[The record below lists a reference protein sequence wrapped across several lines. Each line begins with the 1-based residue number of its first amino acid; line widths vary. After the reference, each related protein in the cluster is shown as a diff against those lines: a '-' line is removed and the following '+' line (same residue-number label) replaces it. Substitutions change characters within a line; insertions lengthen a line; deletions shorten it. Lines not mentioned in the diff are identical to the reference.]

1 VTAMEPAG
9 AAAGEGQRFK
19 RIPRQAW
26 SGSLELDPLLN
37 ENLDQWPHLNELVQC
52 YKADFVKDDGKY
64 GRYESVA
71 PPSFH
76 NQIFEGPDTDIET
89 ELQLGN
95 ARHSKPEDAT
105 EDDTPSTSGRQIYET
120 KPSASSSKVHCSLS
134 PLPAYEPAFD
144 WENERS
150 LIFGQRVPEILPAIH
165 NRFLQYA
172 D

>member
-1 VTAMEPAG
+1 MEPAA

-26 SGSLELDPLLN
+26 SGNLELDPLLN
-37 ENLDQWPHLNELVQC
+37 ENLEQWPHLNELVQC

-71 PPSFH
+71 PPSFQ

-120 KPSASSSKVHCSLS
+120 GSSASSSKVHCSLS

-150 LIFGQRVPEILPAIH
+150 LIFGQRVPESLPAIN

>member
-1 VTAMEPAG
+1 
-9 AAAGEGQRFK
+9 
-19 RIPRQAW
+19 
-26 SGSLELDPLLN
+26 
-37 ENLDQWPHLNELVQC
+37 
-52 YKADFVKDDGKY
+52 VKDDGKY

-120 KPSASSSKVHCSLS
+120 KPSASSSKVVRACHLDFCAVCILS
-134 PLPAYEPAFD
+134 CTLPDFCCAGLSSAVCLSSFTVGSSYWIRIISCLTFFFA
-144 WENERS
+144 NN
-150 LIFGQRVPEILPAIH
+150 LH
-165 NRFLQYA
+165 
-172 D
+172 